1 MAVFTEVS
9 ESKAQELLTQLQLG
23 DLVELQGIQGGIEN
37 TNYFL
42 TSSVGAYVLTL
53 FERLTHQQLPFYLH
67 LMKHLAHHGIPVPDP
82 VANSDGDILLTVE
95 GKPAAVVIR
104 LLGRSELAPTP
115 RHCHAVGDTLARMH
129 LAGKDYNRHQSN
141 LRGLTWWNETVP
153 VVLPF
158 LNPSQSSLIQ
168 SELAFQNHVAKSS
181 AYAAL
186 PCGPVHADLFRDN
199 VMFEG
204 TGDTLQLTG
213 FFDFYFAGVD
223 TWLFDLAI
231 CLNDWCIDLDTGS
244 LDAEKTTALLAA
256 YQVVRPLIAA
266 ERQLL
271 NPMLRAGAL
280 RFWTSR
286 LWDFHLPREA
296 SMLTPH
302 DPTHFERVLR
312 QRLAHPIGLST

>member
-82 VANSDGDILLTVE
+82 VANSDGDILLTLE
-95 GKPAAVVIR
+95 GKPAAVVNR
-104 LLGRSELAPTP
+104 LMGRSELAPTP
-115 RHCHAVGDTLARMH
+115 QHCRAVGDMLARMH
-129 LAGKDYNRHQSN
+129 FAGKDYNRHQPN
-141 LRGLTWWNETVP
+141 LRGLAWWNETIP

-158 LNPSQSSLIQ
+158 LNASQSCLIQ
-168 SELAFQNHVAKSS
+168 SELAFQNHTANSS

-186 PCGPVHADLFRDN
+186 PRGPVHADLFRDN

-204 TGDTLQLTG
+204 AGNSLQLTG

-223 TWLFDLAI
+223 TWLFDLAV
-231 CLNDWCIDLDTGS
+231 CLNDWCIDLDTGA
-244 LDAEKTTALLAA
+244 LHVEKTTALLAA
-256 YQVVRPLIAA
+256 YQAVRPLISA

-312 QRLAHPIGLST
+312 QRVAHPIGLST

>member
-82 VANSDGDILLTVE
+82 VANSDGDILLTLE
-95 GKPAAVVIR
+95 GKPAAVVNR
-104 LLGRSELAPTP
+104 LIGSSELAPTP
-115 RHCHAVGDTLARMH
+115 QHCHAVGDMLARMH
-129 LAGKDYNRHQSN
+129 LAGKDYNRHQPN
-141 LRGLTWWNETVP
+141 LRGLAWWNQTVP

-158 LNPSQSSLIQ
+158 LSNAQNSLIQ
-168 SELAFQNHVAKSS
+168 SELAFQNHVAHSS

-186 PCGPVHADLFRDN
+186 PRGPVHADLFRDH

-204 TGDTLQLTG
+204 TGEALQLTG

-223 TWLFDLAI
+223 TWLFDLAV
-231 CLNDWCIDLDTGS
+231 CLNDWCIDIDTGA
-244 LDAEKTTALLAA
+244 LHVDRTAALLAA
-256 YQVVRPLIAA
+256 YQKVRPLIGA

-312 QRLAHPIGLST
+312 QRVAHSIGLST

>member
-95 GKPAAVVIR
+95 GKPAAVVNR

-158 LNPSQSSLIQ
+158 LNPSQSCLIQ
-168 SELAFQNHVAKSS
+168 NELAFQNHVAKSS